1 MLATDAEATKEKR
14 RLAPLLLARLSG
26 ERRAAATTAAGEGG
40 EETAAAA
47 AATADERRR
56 AIRGD
61 APVAVVSLLPIAGRA
76 ITGVRMATAGD
87 IIGTTGERR
96 QRSAGTKGGGE
107 LWIKKSG
114 TRLIAL

>member
-1 MLATDAEATKEKR
+1 VLATDADATKEKR

-26 ERRAAATTAAGEGG
+26 ERRAAATTAAGEG

-76 ITGVRMATAGD
+76 ITGVRMATSGD

-114 TRLIAL
+114 TSLIAL